1 MYKLHEITGLV
12 IRLSDGVQFP
22 ESDDCLAYLEF
33 KAWRAEGNTPLPA
46 DTPDPA
52 QIIEA
57 KKQNVR
63 QVRKQ
68 ILDILTGIALAAQLE
83 GDTATTDAYLVVL
96 QGLKDIT
103 EDWPADPALVDLFVM
118 QKYIAIR
125 AQCTPQMVSAFA
137 QVAA

>member
-1 MYKLHEITGLV
+1 MYKLTNFTSIL
-12 IRLSDGVQFP
+12 RSDGVSIP
-22 ESDDCLAYLEF
+22 ADPANTDYAAYL
-33 KAWRAEGNTPLPA
+33 AWLDAGNTPEPA
-46 DTPDPA
+46 DAPDHA
-52 QIIEA
+52 AIIEA
-57 KKQNVR
+57 KKQTVR

-68 ILDILTGIALAAQLE
+68 ILDILTGITLAAQLE

-118 QKYIAIR
+118 QRYLAIR